1 MSALAV
7 TGDTSGHLREDAQ
20 QVVSGKLS
28 STGVSGTEHWQID
41 RSVGL
46 YGHLQINEDGHWRY
60 TLDNT
65 SSKVQGLCAGEQ
77 VREHFVAA
85 VTDSA
90 GRTRF
95 IPLTIAIDGTADQAI
110 IRGSDAGQVTEDRN
124 LLVSGTLTVSDVDA
138 DQAHFHST
146 VLSGRLGILTLD
158 TAGHWFYQ
166 LDNGNVAVQALG
178 AGKTATDVLT
188 VSSMDGTTHQITI
201 TVHGSNDRALISG
214 THSATVTE
222 DNLLGAQGR
231 LSVSDV
237 DQGEAGFVPQTLT
250 GGYGQLQLDAQGHW
264 SYQLDNANPSVQALG
279 EGESATDTLTV
290 TSLDGTPQ
298 QITIVIRGGN
308 DVAQITGSLT
318 GSVAEDSALL
328 AKGTLVVTDADQ
340 HQAHFNPEVVSGQYG
355 NFSLDANGHW
365 LYVLDNTSLAVQ
377 GLKSGEQVTDVITV
391 TSVDGTACQLHISV
405 AGTNDIPVLSAQAQA
420 VTEDGVLLTG
430 QLQAHDVDHQDM
442 LAFSA
447 STTPAGFILNV
458 DGSYSFDPSHVAY
471 QHLAAGQV
479 QTLTI
484 PITVT
489 DSVGA
494 SSTQNL
500 MISLTGTNDG
510 STISGVD
517 TGSTAEGNTQLVTG
531 QLTIADV
538 DDGQAHFMA
547 QVGVA
552 GTYGTFTLNEQG
564 QWTYQLDN
572 SKPALQALKTGD
584 SVTDRFTVSGAD
596 GTMHQV
602 SMTVTGK
609 DDGALIAG
617 TDSATVTEDQSV
629 HSGQLQASGQL
640 SITDPD
646 AGEAHFTA
654 QTSVAGT
661 YGSFSIDTTGYWTYS
676 ADNSQTAIQQLKA
689 GDSLTDTVTVT
700 SADGTSHTVTVT
712 LQGTNDTPVL
722 QAQTQ
727 AVTEDGTQLQ
737 GRMVATDVDAHDTQ
751 AFSMANAV
759 DGFTLNADGSYS
771 FAPSHA
777 SYQHLSAGQ
786 TQDVVI
792 PVTVT
797 DSAGTI
803 STKNLTITVTGINDG
818 ASIAGVS
825 SGNTAEDNPQAVTGK
840 LSIADADDGQAHF
853 LAQSGTAGHYGS
865 FTLAEDGHWSYQLD
879 NSKAA
884 VQALKTGDS
893 VTDSFTVTSAD
904 GTPHQVTVTVNGK
917 DDGAVIGGSDSGNVT
932 EDSNATA
939 GQIATAGQL
948 TVTDPDAG
956 QDHFNAQV
964 TKGLYGTFTID
975 AAGHWGYSADNSQA
989 AIQGLKAGATL
1000 TDSMTVSSA
1009 DGTSHTL
1016 SVTIQGSND
1025 APTLSAQAQS
1035 VTEDGARLTGQMVAS
1050 DLDTGDTQAFST
1062 QNPPAG
1068 FTLNA
1073 DGSYSFDPADAAYQ
1087 HLAAGQTQTL
1097 TIPITVTD
1105 SAGATSTQNLSITI
1119 IGSNDS
1125 AIIGGRVAN
1134 NITEDSVVSAGGML
1148 RAGGQLTVVDPDAG
1162 EAVFVVQTGV
1172 SGAGHYGSFSIDA
1185 SGHYSYTADNT
1196 QATIQQLK
1204 AGETLTDRFTVATA
1218 DGTQQVVTITIN
1230 GAEDKPVLQA
1240 QTHAITEDGAR
1251 LTGKMLATDVDA
1263 GDTQRF
1269 SVAHPV
1275 AGFALNPDGSFSFN
1289 PATAS
1294 YQHLASGQTQDVVIP
1309 ITVIDSAGGTS
1320 TQNLTITVTGVNDR
1334 ATISGVNTGSTAE
1347 DNTQA
1352 VTGQLTVADVDDG
1365 QAHFVA
1371 QSGSAGTYGT
1381 FSLNEQGQWSYSL
1394 DNSKASVQALKT
1406 GDSVTDSFT
1415 VTSADGTTHQV
1426 SVTVTGKDDGAV
1438 IGGADSGTVTEDQS
1452 ITAGKIATTGQL
1464 FVTDPDAGEDHFTA
1478 QANAAGSNGYGSFS
1492 IDTAGHWIY
1501 TADNTQTAIQQLKAG
1516 ETLTDSVTVTS
1527 VDGTQHTISVTIAGA
1542 NDGAIIAGTDRGSV
1556 TEDTAVASGTITTSG
1571 ILTITDADAGEA
1583 HFVAQSA
1590 IAGTYGSLAIDE
1602 QGHWTYNADNS
1613 QKAIQDLNTGDHLT
1627 DTLTVRAAD
1636 GTTQTITITLEG
1648 KNDKV
1653 LAGSLSGS
1661 AVEDTTPIITGD
1673 LHNIQSGTAL
1683 HLGDQVLHGQFGTL
1697 DLRDGGH
1704 WIYTLDNANPLVQGL
1719 KAGDT
1724 RTETIT
1730 VHPPQGEPQDITITI
1745 TGTHDQPV
1753 ISVPTA
1759 AAHGIDAVSVIN
1771 DINGATDFGSIAETA
1786 TGVNTGLKVVAMYLP
1801 GSTVNQLA
1809 GIPADQLATTQ
1820 TAYALNG
1827 GLGFQYLSSSGW
1839 LATHMPTLAATFNT
1853 HGARNNW
1860 DGGIVVFQDGSVGRM
1875 INVHGGNPGENDYIY
1890 FKLIPGVNANHGL
1903 TTLHGSGTAGATLEV
1918 FDGQTS
1924 LGHVTVAADGHWTL
1938 TATQAL
1944 ADGDH
1949 QLHTLTNGVASDPQT
1964 VHVSGGAV
1972 TIADQAASL
1981 GAVTEDSASHSD
1993 VSGQLTVSDV
2003 DANDHPAFTAQHDS
2017 QGTYG
2022 KFSIDA
2028 QGQWHYV
2035 LDNSL
2040 AATQALAA
2048 GQVTT
2053 ESFHVTVTTDSGET
2067 VTRDVTFR
2075 VTGSNDAPVVT
2086 AATSVS
2092 AATLDPVTE
2101 DTAKSYTEA
2110 DLLKLVGAS
2119 DIEGDH
2125 LSITGIT
2132 VDAQYGSFTKLQSGD
2147 WQFTPAPNAHHDDIP
2162 VSITVSDGHQ
2172 TTTAHAQLDI
2182 TPVTDAP
2189 TPGLAVVA
2197 EQHVIEFGQAG
2208 TGAILNSGT
2217 LQTHG
2222 AMSAMAIEFSVIG
2235 GQQVAVAGHNGPTLV
2250 SYATPSNS
2258 DEFYIWNPANLT
2270 VKVNGQEYA
2279 TGVNMGSDTASHRFT
2294 FLWDGAAGT
2303 LDVLRDGQVVKHLDG
2318 VGQGYQI
2325 PGDGKLAFGND
2336 QDSFGGGF
2344 SPSDAWH
2351 GQMFSAALATGHV
2364 TPAQVAQAPL
2374 RDVLHGSP
2382 SLVIDIQASGSG
2394 LVDTT
2399 GHHTVTSV
2407 GVITTPSTMVDT
2419 QIASPNPGAL
2429 LHLTPSFGTPADA
2442 DDHLTQALIKGFAA
2456 GTVLD
2461 DGHGHAHTVTGPDDK
2476 VDIHD
2481 WNTASLTA
2489 QLPAGSHD
2497 NLRLEMQVTTTG
2509 PDGATAVACTDIPIV
2524 IDHAQAVPSVTIFD
2538 PGVVAPGV
2546 IDVQILLNGNASAQF
2561 SGDVTGA
2568 VTENTVVSTHGQL
2581 TVTDSD
2587 AGQSFFKTQTHDGSY
2602 GSLSINPKGQWTYT
2616 LDNSKVEHLAAGQT
2630 LLETVR
2636 VTSADGTPQ
2645 DITITIHGSNDAPVV
2660 NAQTQSVTEDG
2671 ALLRGLLV
2679 ATDIDTGD
2687 TQSYSTTQAVDGFT
2701 LNTDGSYQFDPS
2713 HASYQHLAAGQTQD
2727 VLIPITVTDSAGATS
2742 TQNLTITVTGSSDTA
2757 VIGGRITNFVTED
2770 SVVSTA
2776 AMLRAG
2782 GQVTVVDP
2790 DAGEA
2795 VFVAQTSVTGAG
2807 HYGSFSIDAS
2817 GHYSYTADN
2826 TQRAIQ
2832 QLKAGETLTDRFTVA
2847 TADGTQQVVTI
2858 TINGAEDKPV
2868 LQAQTH
2874 AVTEDGARLT
2884 GKMLATDVDAGDTQR
2899 FSVAH
2904 PVAGFALNPDGS
2916 FSFNPATASY
2926 QHLASGQTQDVVIP
2940 ITVIDS
2946 TGGTSTQNL
2955 TITVTGVNDRA
2966 VISGVSNGRITED
2979 QGFSATHTLS
2989 CGGKLDVTDVDTG
3002 EAAFA
3007 VQHGAGANGYG
3018 NFVLDPSG
3026 NWTYSADNTQSAIQ
3040 QLKAG
3045 ETLTDTFTAS
3055 STDGTTHTVTVTI
3068 QGTNDAPVLAA
3079 QTQAFTEDG
3088 TLLQGRMVATDVDA
3102 HDTQTFSIAQPV
3114 DGFTLN
3120 TDGSYSFDPRHA
3132 SYQHLAA
3139 GQTQDVVIPV
3149 TVTDSAGATATQNLT
3164 IRLIGT
3170 NDAPH
3175 ISGADV
3181 GRVVEDQTLSVN
3193 GQLQI
3198 SDADDGQ
3205 AHFVAQTATAG
3216 SYGSLTLSEDGHW
3229 QYQLDNSK
3237 PEVQALKSTE
3247 TATDTFTVHS
3257 ADGSSHSITI
3267 TIQGQRDNVV
3277 IGGVDVGVVKED
3289 VSAVTGGHLVA
3300 TGESAEFVPLQQR
3313 TTLGDF
3319 SMDADGAWTYTL
3331 DNSRIGTQALK
3342 AGETATETVTI
3353 THTDGSTHSITLSV
3367 MGTNDAPV
3375 LSAQTQA
3382 VTEDGTQLTGH
3393 LVATDA
3399 DHGDTQTFSHAN
3411 TVDGFTLNA
3420 DGSYSFDPSHAS
3432 YQHLAAGQ
3440 TQDLVI
3446 PITVTDSTGLSSTQ
3460 NLTITLTGSNDGATI
3475 AGTDSGAVT
3484 EDSHI
3489 TSGKISTSGTL
3500 TVIDP
3505 DAGQDHFNALISNGH
3520 YGVFTLDAAG
3530 QWTYSADNSKPEIQH
3545 LKAGDTL
3552 TDSFTVTSADGT
3564 AHTVTVIV
3572 AGTND
3577 APVLAAQTQA
3587 VTEDGAQL
3595 QGHMV
3600 ATDVDASDTQV
3611 FSTAQVIDGFTLN
3624 ADGSYSF
3631 DPANAAYQHLATG
3644 QTQNLVIP
3652 ITVTDS
3658 AGATSTQNLTITITG
3673 ANDGAVISGVATGTV
3688 TEDLTLS
3695 VSGQLAITDA
3705 DDGQAHFVAQTATA
3719 GSYGSL
3725 TLSEDGH
3732 WQYQLDNSKPEVQA
3746 LKSTETATDTFTV
3759 HSADG
3764 SSHSITVTIQ
3774 GQRDSVVIGGVDVG
3788 VVKEDVSAVTGG
3800 HLVATG
3806 ESAEFVP
3813 VSSLRTTLGEFSMD
3827 ADGAWSYTLD
3837 NSATTAQ
3844 ALKDGETTTD
3854 NVSIT
3859 HTDGTTHTITIT
3871 VMGTNDAPVLAA
3883 QTQAVTEDGSLLSG
3897 HMVATD
3903 VDAGDTQS
3911 FSIASAVDGFTL
3923 NADGSYQFDPTHASY
3938 QHLAAG
3944 QTQDVVIPVTVTDS
3958 AGATST
3964 QNLTI
3969 TVTGTNDT
3977 AVIGG
3982 RIANFVTEDG
3992 VVSTA
3997 GMLRAGG
4004 QLTVVD
4010 PDAGEAVFVAQT
4022 GVSGAG
4028 HYGSF
4033 SIDASGRYSYTA
4045 DNTQNA
4051 IQQLKAGETL
4061 TDRFTVATAD
4071 GTQQVVTITIKGAE
4085 DKPVLQAQSQSVTED
4100 GSLLRGQMVAT
4111 DVDAGDT
4118 QHFSVAHP
4126 VAGFVLN
4133 PDGSYTFNPAH
4144 AAYQHLAAG
4153 QTQDVVIPITVID
4166 SGGGTSTEN
4175 LTITVAGTNDA
4186 PDIRST
4192 RASAR
4197 MVYVDAPS
4205 ISITGQLH
4213 VRDTDDGDTQTW
4225 SVSGGGQGH
4234 FGHLDFDAQTGR
4246 WTYQLDKSD
4255 ADTQALKAGEQA
4267 QEAFQI
4273 TVTDGSGASSSTIVR
4288 VMVVGTNDAPI
4299 LTAQSQTVTEDG
4311 AQLNGHMVATDVDA
4325 GDTQSFSIANA
4336 VDGFTL
4342 NADGSYSFDPSNA
4355 AYQHLI
4361 AGQTQDLVIPVTVT
4375 DSAGAS
4381 HTQNLTFTITGA
4393 NDGAVIGGAF
4403 TGAVTEDQS
4412 VQSGQLQAT
4421 GQLSITDADSGEG
4434 RFIPQTDV
4442 LGSYGLGRFSLD
4454 AQGHWSYSADNSQ
4467 KAIQQLAVGATLND
4481 SFTVQAADGAQHTVT
4496 VTLTGT
4502 NDAPQFH
4509 LQVAPD
4515 YHPEVES
4522 GDVLPLVIN
4531 NIGSSRIAQYL
4542 DIQQILQG
4550 QAPIGAYANT
4560 CVTVSL
4566 GGLALVGPDGQAAQV
4581 FAPGQEFKLQT
4592 LVDWQQQ
4599 GPGHEFRVFGP
4610 KGTVGLDISFHDAGD
4625 PNHITGPQGQASL
4638 YVNQVSI
4645 WPPFHAWQASASTGT
4660 ASDSGLLTATE
4671 GGPALS
4677 GQFHASDI
4685 DVGDTLAFSLG
4696 HPVDGFTLN
4705 ADGSYSFDPSNAAY
4719 QHLAAGQSETL
4730 SIPITV
4736 TDSAGA
4742 STTQTLTILLRGAN
4756 DAATFGGV
4764 ETGATQ
4770 EDRPDALSG
4779 QLTVA
4784 DADDGEAHFIAQS
4797 GTAGSYGQF
4806 SLDENGQWHYQI
4818 DNSKPEVQALRD
4830 GQNVTDSFTVRSA
4843 DGTAHTVNIS
4853 IAGKNDAAVITGE
4866 DHQTLT
4872 EDQNVSG
4879 GQLIAHGQLHA
4890 STPDAGGDQFTP
4902 LQDLAGKFGHLS
4914 LGADGSWVYKAD
4926 NNSPAVQA
4934 LHGGQ
4939 SATES
4944 FTVHSVDGTA
4954 HTLSLSIQGADE
4966 PRHDIWSSIVSTIKS
4981 NWAPYNLIGHAID
4994 ARDVGALGSMR
5005 LAFTSGNPSVVD
5017 ANGHVLASGSSLGA
5031 FGHDISIGQVLDLLK
5046 SHPGAQLVLDGNVGG
5061 SSGFYLHDSG
5071 NVMELHFRG
5080 LSHYN
5085 TANNPMGQVPIDG
5098 LPTPLSAAATVPD
5111 VSDSLTISVTDIS
5124 VDHAGQLQTSGQ
5136 LSISDADTGENHF
5149 NAQRDVA
5156 GTYGSFSIDASG
5168 HWVYSVDNGQAAVQN
5183 LQAGAQLTDS
5193 FMVMSAD
5200 GTSHV
5205 VSVAVY
5211 GKNDAP
5217 VLFAQAQAVSED
5229 GALLNGQM
5237 HASDADTGDTQTF
5250 SIDQPVAGFALKA
5263 DGSYSFDP
5271 SNAAYQHLAEGQI
5284 ETLTIP
5290 ITVTDHM
5297 GASSVRDLTITL
5309 TGKNDAAVIT
5319 GVDQRT
5325 VTEDQ
5330 DVDGFGNLH
5339 VTGQLQVDDPDGN
5352 AGPLQFQQQNTVQ
5365 ASYGHFTLN
5374 ADGYWLYEADNK
5386 NPAIQQLKTGESL
5399 TDTLTA
5405 HSADGTAH
5413 TITVTIQGQ
5422 DDAAAFVPQA
5432 QAAQVSSSDVYT
5444 IIGVQ
5449 LMSSEHREF
5458 QFMAEVLLGN
5468 TDPRSYVSAEM
5479 SFTNTSVA
5487 LRAPDGS
5494 LASVY
5499 HAAGGMTTVPLM
5511 DLRNWHNKGQG
5522 YDVVLVDATGMP
5534 VNVFPHDPGDPDKM
5548 SGFNQYVT
5556 GFSGPFNAAVVLYP
5570 DMQAAS
5576 SGGAVQG
5583 SAVVPAMA
5591 PVLYDAAHVLEDNG
5605 QQISGFIEVQDADQG
5620 QSSMQP
5626 MTVHH
5631 AAHGTFSI
5639 DVNGDWVYQL
5649 DSSRPDVQA
5658 LKDGETLLETITV
5671 HSADGTPHTV
5681 NITIHGQSDG
5691 AVISGADTG
5700 RVIEDQQVTA
5710 AGRIETHGQLTVS
5723 DVDAGEAVFVA
5734 QNAVATK
5741 FGHFSIDA
5749 SGAWRYE
5756 VDNNKAEVQALKPGG
5771 TPGETGHVF
5780 HALAEALSQSTQP
5793 GFHAV
5798 GEALSRGTTDGVEGA
5813 LDLSIQGAAIVLSG
5827 PAGTTPVVYAMDAQ
5841 GRSTIGVDELLSWMH
5856 QGMGY
5861 EVHLQGAQ
5869 TDVQAFVHDRGDA
5882 ARLHGLPLSGVA
5894 ELNDPASAA
5903 QHLALQWHT
5912 APVPGELSE
5921 VVSVA
5926 SADGTTHQITL
5937 NIQGTAEDAVIT
5949 GVDTGSVT
5957 EDAHV
5962 TGAGLIE
5969 AHGQLAIQDP
5979 DKGQAAFAPLHELAG
5994 QYGHLSLEASG
6005 LWTYTAD
6012 NNSAA
6017 LNGLSKNQS
6026 AVETFVVKSVDG
6038 TAHTINVTVNG
6049 ADEKPDL
6056 WPEISRTLMA
6066 QGGWDTR
6073 GYQVIAQRMAAG
6085 DSAGLRDV
6093 VMNVFD
6099 GKPTVVDAAGH
6110 VLHTF
6115 DQGTKFFGYRVPMDE
6130 LCQQLKAHPGA
6141 MLVMQGSVGGSA
6153 GYFFHNAG
6161 DEGMLRFEGAYMN
6174 QPANHLLGSVPING
6188 LPQANAGGAAHGNA
6202 AAQLGGADSGSVL
6215 ADGDAQ
6221 LQTQGHMTV
6230 LDADG
6235 GQAHFTVQHGVHGH
6249 YGQFSIDAQGSWHY
6263 QADGHQGVLQ
6273 QLAAGQ
6279 ALSDSF
6285 SVTSADGSSHTVTV
6299 QLFGSRVATAAVISG
6314 VDSGSVVEDA
6324 AQAVVGGQLSIVD
6337 PDPGEAHFIAQAD
6350 VPAQHGHFSLQ
6361 DNGAWTYTLD
6371 NKSATVQALK
6381 AGESFTEHL
6390 TVSSVDGSTHV
6401 LTVTVQGSND
6411 TPMLQAQSQ
6420 SVTEDGSLLRGQM
6433 AAQDVDHGDALHFST
6448 PNAVGGFTLNADGS
6462 YSFDPSHH
6470 DYQSL
6475 TAGQVRDIDIPITVT
6490 DSAGATATQLLS
6502 IHITGRNDST
6512 FIYGVD
6518 SGQVQAGVHPQ
6529 TSGDLH
6535 ASDDDAGQGG
6545 FQAGTVKGS
6554 FGSLS
6559 IDAQGHWTYQ
6569 VDGHDSFVQHLL
6581 PNSHITEQL
6590 TVHSVDGTA
6599 HDIDVE
6605 VGGAPAGMQLPP
6617 VIQLP
6622 ASAGGHDVFAGIL
6635 AAVHAAG
6642 YQYQGLADEL
6652 DKGSLA
6658 SVGNLDL
6665 SITGVHVQ
6673 VVDKFGQVVQSIS
6686 PTAENAA
6693 TLHVSELLLWH
6704 AQGHSIVATSDSGLD
6719 STHMW
6724 LHNSGDLH
6732 NIQVSLPDGTGF
6744 NGWVEEYTFG
6754 ELSLTA
6760 QPPAP
6765 SPAPPAADDFGP
6777 QYDDPT
6783 PSVDNLQGGT
6793 HAAVVVDL
6801 NHPVSSAD
6809 NTHHE
6814 AAAPAQSD
6822 ALHDPGLDVHSAGT
6836 TGGAADSYSPV
6847 ADYLQFA
6854 GSAMPSAAMG
6864 EHSGMSNPAVHEY
6877 LAAAGIDSL
6886 TPTADDMHMPPT
6898 AVLMDLQHAGVSGE
6912 HTAANE
6918 QSVDPVVDDLAAI
6931 ENPLADD
6938 PNQHHGG
6945 I

>member
-1 MSALAV
+1 MDKKQTPANSA
-7 TGDTSGHLREDAQ
+7 TGRDLPSEQAARLKARDTSLGQMQDALPVSEIGWSTSESTLDLSSESETAPEAPMSSPEPSASPEPDTESGAVALPQAENVTPDLPPLAGSVSAPQQEITASAAAWMGYTGEIPPNQPPSELANKLVEGHFVITDLPSAAGLKALSPGDLAPQSHGQPQPHAQLDVHLQAQVPLQSVLSSTPLGVSGDFLGQVDEDGRQLA
-20 QVVSGKLS
+20 SGKLKA
-28 STGVSGTEHWQID
+28 SGAQGAVQWQVD
-41 RSVGL
+41 HTAGL
-46 YGHLQINEDGHWRY
+46 YGHIQLASDGHWTY
-60 TLDNT
+60 VLNNG
-65 SSKVQGLCAGEQ
+65 SAAVQALIDGQQ
-77 VREHFVAA
+77 VNDQFIAS

-90 GRTRF
+90 GRVQQLP
-95 IPLTIAIDGTADQAI
+95 ISIVIQG
-110 IRGSDAGQVTEDRN
+110 GSDNA
-124 LLVSGTLTVSDVDA
+124 
-138 DQAHFHST
+138 F
-146 VLSGRLGILTLD
+146 
-158 TAGHWFYQ
+158 
-166 LDNGNVAVQALG
+166 
-178 AGKTATDVLT
+178 
-188 VSSMDGTTHQITI
+188 
-201 TVHGSNDRALISG
+201 ISG
-214 THSATVTE
+214 
-222 DNLLGAQGR
+222 
-231 LSVSDV
+231 
-237 DQGEAGFVPQTLT
+237 
-250 GGYGQLQLDAQGHW
+250 
-264 SYQLDNANPSVQALG
+264 
-279 EGESATDTLTV
+279 
-290 TSLDGTPQ
+290 
-298 QITIVIRGGN
+298 
-308 DVAQITGSLT
+308 
-318 GSVAEDSALL
+318 
-328 AKGTLVVTDADQ
+328 
-340 HQAHFNPEVVSGQYG
+340 
-355 NFSLDANGHW
+355 
-365 LYVLDNTSLAVQ
+365 
-377 GLKSGEQVTDVITV
+377 
-391 TSVDGTACQLHISV
+391 
-405 AGTNDIPVLSAQAQA
+405 
-420 VTEDGVLLTG
+420 
-430 QLQAHDVDHQDM
+430 
-442 LAFSA
+442 
-447 STTPAGFILNV
+447 
-458 DGSYSFDPSHVAY
+458 
-471 QHLAAGQV
+471 
-479 QTLTI
+479 
-484 PITVT
+484 
-489 DSVGA
+489 
-494 SSTQNL
+494 QNL
-500 MISLTGTNDG
+500 GQIQEDHSVLGG
-510 STISGVD
+510 LLRAG
-517 TGSTAEGNTQLVTG
+517 G
-531 QLTIADV
+531 QLTI
-538 DDGQAHFMA
+538 
-547 QVGVA
+547 
-552 GTYGTFTLNEQG
+552 
-564 QWTYQLDN
+564 
-572 SKPALQALKTGD
+572 S
-584 SVTDRFTVSGAD
+584 
-596 GTMHQV
+596 
-602 SMTVTGK
+602 
-609 DDGALIAG
+609 
-617 TDSATVTEDQSV
+617 
-629 HSGQLQASGQL
+629 
-640 SITDPD
+640 DPD
-646 AGEAHFTA
+646 AGQDHFTL
-654 QTSVAGT
+654 QNNVVGVYGT
-661 YGSFSIDTTGYWTYS
+661 FSIDAAGHWTYA

-689 GDSLTDTVTVT
+689 GGTLTENFIIS
-700 SADGTSHTVTVT
+700 SADGTRHSVRVT
-712 LQGTNDTPVL
+712 LTGTNDTP
-722 QAQTQ
+722 
-727 AVTEDGTQLQ
+727 
-737 GRMVATDVDAHDTQ
+737 
-751 AFSMANAV
+751 
-759 DGFTLNADGSYS
+759 TL
-771 FAPSHA
+771 
-777 SYQHLSAGQ
+777 
-786 TQDVVI
+786 T
-792 PVTVT
+792 
-797 DSAGTI
+797 
-803 STKNLTITVTGINDG
+803 
-818 ASIAGVS
+818 
-825 SGNTAEDNPQAVTGK
+825 
-840 LSIADADDGQAHF
+840 
-853 LAQSGTAGHYGS
+853 AQS
-865 FTLAEDGHWSYQLD
+865 
-879 NSKAA
+879 
-884 VQALKTGDS
+884 
-893 VTDSFTVTSAD
+893 
-904 GTPHQVTVTVNGK
+904 
-917 DDGAVIGGSDSGNVT
+917 
-932 EDSNATA
+932 
-939 GQIATAGQL
+939 
-948 TVTDPDAG
+948 
-956 QDHFNAQV
+956 
-964 TKGLYGTFTID
+964 
-975 AAGHWGYSADNSQA
+975 
-989 AIQGLKAGATL
+989 
-1000 TDSMTVSSA
+1000 
-1009 DGTSHTL
+1009 
-1016 SVTIQGSND
+1016 
-1025 APTLSAQAQS
+1025 QS
-1035 VTEDGARLTGQMVAS
+1035 VTEDGAQLTGRMVAS
-1050 DLDTGDTQAFST
+1050 DVDTGDTQAFST

-1105 SAGATSTQNLSITI
+1105 SSGTTSTQNLSITI
-1119 IGSNDS
+1119 TGSNDG

-1134 NITEDSVVSAGGML
+1134 NVTEDSVVSTGGML

-1162 EAVFVVQTGV
+1162 EAIFVAQTGV
-1172 SGAGHYGSFSIDA
+1172 TGSGHYGSFSIDA

-1196 QATIQQLK
+1196 QNAIQRLK
-1204 AGETLTDRFTVATA
+1204 AGDTLTDRFTVATA

-1230 GAEDKPVLQA
+1230 GAEDRPVLHA
-1240 QTHAITEDGAR
+1240 QTHAVTEDGAR
-1251 LTGKMLATDVDA
+1251 LTGQMLATDVDA

-1275 AGFALNPDGSFSFN
+1275 AGFVLNPDGSFSFN

-1294 YQHLASGQTQDVVIP
+1294 YQHLAAGQTQDVVIP
-1309 ITVIDSAGGTS
+1309 VTVIDSAGGTS
-1320 TQNLTITVTGVNDR
+1320 TQNLTITVTGKNDG

-1347 DNTQA
+1347 DNGQA

-1381 FSLNEQGQWSYSL
+1381 FSLNEQGQWSYAL

-1426 SVTVTGKDDGAV
+1426 TVTVTGKDDGAL
-1438 IGGADSGTVTEDQS
+1438 IGGADTASVTEDVS
-1452 ITAGKIATTGQL
+1452 VTAGKLEAQGQL
-1464 FVTDPDAGEDHFTA
+1464 TITDPDAGQNHFTA
-1478 QANAAGSNGYGSFS
+1478 QSN
-1492 IDTAGHWIY
+1492 
-1501 TADNTQTAIQQLKAG
+1501 
-1516 ETLTDSVTVTS
+1516 V
-1527 VDGTQHTISVTIAGA
+1527 
-1542 NDGAIIAGTDRGSV
+1542 
-1556 TEDTAVASGTITTSG
+1556 
-1571 ILTITDADAGEA
+1571 
-1583 HFVAQSA
+1583 
-1590 IAGTYGSLAIDE
+1590 AGTYGTFSID
-1602 QGHWTYNADNS
+1602 QAGHWTYTVNNS
-1613 QKAIQDLNTGDHLT
+1613 QGVVQQLKTGDSLIDSMT
-1627 DTLTVRAAD
+1627 IASAD
-1636 GTTQTITITLEG
+1636 GTT
-1648 KNDKV
+1648 
-1653 LAGSLSGS
+1653 
-1661 AVEDTTPIITGD
+1661 
-1673 LHNIQSGTAL
+1673 
-1683 HLGDQVLHGQFGTL
+1683 
-1697 DLRDGGH
+1697 
-1704 WIYTLDNANPLVQGL
+1704 
-1719 KAGDT
+1719 
-1724 RTETIT
+1724 
-1730 VHPPQGEPQDITITI
+1730 
-1745 TGTHDQPV
+1745 
-1753 ISVPTA
+1753 
-1759 AAHGIDAVSVIN
+1759 
-1771 DINGATDFGSIAETA
+1771 
-1786 TGVNTGLKVVAMYLP
+1786 
-1801 GSTVNQLA
+1801 
-1809 GIPADQLATTQ
+1809 
-1820 TAYALNG
+1820 
-1827 GLGFQYLSSSGW
+1827 
-1839 LATHMPTLAATFNT
+1839 
-1853 HGARNNW
+1853 
-1860 DGGIVVFQDGSVGRM
+1860 
-1875 INVHGGNPGENDYIY
+1875 
-1890 FKLIPGVNANHGL
+1890 
-1903 TTLHGSGTAGATLEV
+1903 
-1918 FDGQTS
+1918 
-1924 LGHVTVAADGHWTL
+1924 
-1938 TATQAL
+1938 
-1944 ADGDH
+1944 
-1949 QLHTLTNGVASDPQT
+1949 HTLLVAIQ
-1964 VHVSGGAV
+1964 
-1972 TIADQAASL
+1972 
-1981 GAVTEDSASHSD
+1981 
-1993 VSGQLTVSDV
+1993 
-2003 DANDHPAFTAQHDS
+2003 
-2017 QGTYG
+2017 
-2022 KFSIDA
+2022 
-2028 QGQWHYV
+2028 
-2035 LDNSL
+2035 
-2040 AATQALAA
+2040 
-2048 GQVTT
+2048 
-2053 ESFHVTVTTDSGET
+2053 
-2067 VTRDVTFR
+2067 
-2075 VTGSNDAPVVT
+2075 GSNDAP
-2086 AATSVS
+2086 
-2092 AATLDPVTE
+2092 
-2101 DTAKSYTEA
+2101 
-2110 DLLKLVGAS
+2110 
-2119 DIEGDH
+2119 I
-2125 LSITGIT
+2125 
-2132 VDAQYGSFTKLQSGD
+2132 
-2147 WQFTPAPNAHHDDIP
+2147 
-2162 VSITVSDGHQ
+2162 
-2172 TTTAHAQLDI
+2172 
-2182 TPVTDAP
+2182 
-2189 TPGLAVVA
+2189 
-2197 EQHVIEFGQAG
+2197 
-2208 TGAILNSGT
+2208 
-2217 LQTHG
+2217 
-2222 AMSAMAIEFSVIG
+2222 
-2235 GQQVAVAGHNGPTLV
+2235 
-2250 SYATPSNS
+2250 
-2258 DEFYIWNPANLT
+2258 
-2270 VKVNGQEYA
+2270 
-2279 TGVNMGSDTASHRFT
+2279 
-2294 FLWDGAAGT
+2294 
-2303 LDVLRDGQVVKHLDG
+2303 
-2318 VGQGYQI
+2318 
-2325 PGDGKLAFGND
+2325 
-2336 QDSFGGGF
+2336 
-2344 SPSDAWH
+2344 
-2351 GQMFSAALATGHV
+2351 
-2364 TPAQVAQAPL
+2364 
-2374 RDVLHGSP
+2374 
-2382 SLVIDIQASGSG
+2382 
-2394 LVDTT
+2394 
-2399 GHHTVTSV
+2399 
-2407 GVITTPSTMVDT
+2407 
-2419 QIASPNPGAL
+2419 
-2429 LHLTPSFGTPADA
+2429 
-2442 DDHLTQALIKGFAA
+2442 
-2456 GTVLD
+2456 
-2461 DGHGHAHTVTGPDDK
+2461 
-2476 VDIHD
+2476 
-2481 WNTASLTA
+2481 LTA
-2489 QLPAGSHD
+2489 QA
-2497 NLRLEMQVTTTG
+2497 
-2509 PDGATAVACTDIPIV
+2509 
-2524 IDHAQAVPSVTIFD
+2524 
-2538 PGVVAPGV
+2538 
-2546 IDVQILLNGNASAQF
+2546 
-2561 SGDVTGA
+2561 
-2568 VTENTVVSTHGQL
+2568 
-2581 TVTDSD
+2581 
-2587 AGQSFFKTQTHDGSY
+2587 
-2602 GSLSINPKGQWTYT
+2602 
-2616 LDNSKVEHLAAGQT
+2616 
-2630 LLETVR
+2630 
-2636 VTSADGTPQ
+2636 
-2645 DITITIHGSNDAPVV
+2645 
-2660 NAQTQSVTEDG
+2660 QSVTEDG
-2671 ALLRGLLV
+2671 ARLTGNMV
-2679 ATDIDTGD
+2679 ATDVDQGDTQFFSTQNPPAGFTLNPDGSYSFDPADSAYQHLGLGQPLVISIPITVTDSAGLTSSKNLVITITGSNDAPQLATTPVKILEGAAPIQGQLTATDPDTGD
-2687 TQSYSTTQAVDGFT
+2687 TLTYRANGPVAGFTLNPDGSFSFDPAHAAYNTLGAGQERVVSIPVTVVDGHGGSTTQNLDITVTGTNDGPAITAIPQTVKEGDALLKGQLIGTDADSGDTLTYSTTAKPDGFT
-2701 LNTDGSYQFDPS
+2701 LNADGCYTFDPAHAAYDDIGLGQTRVLTIPMTVSDGHGGTATQSLQITVIGTNDAPVMVAEPARTTTEDSAILHGQLAATDPDHADTLTYRATATVPGFLINPDGSYTFNPGQG
-2713 HASYQHLAAGQTQD
+2713 AYNHLAAGQTQVLSIPVEVTDGHGGTGTQTLQISITGADDGPSFVIAGTRSATEGGPVLTGQLTATDPDSGDTLTYASGAQVAGFALNADGSYSFDPSHADYDSLGVGHSKTVSVLITVTDSQGQSVTQTLRITIAGSNDNPTVSAVAPSTVAEDSAVLQGRLTIAD
-2727 VLIPITVTDSAGATS
+2727 VDAGDTLTCRTSATVAGFNLNPNGSYTFDPGNHTYDHLAPGDSEVLSIPVTVSDGHGGSATQTLQITITGSNDGPALTVVDQTVREGAAVLRGQFAGTDPDRGDTLTYSTSATVAGFTLNADGSYSFDAAHAAYNSLGVGHSQVVSIPVTVTDSQGATATRSLQITVEGTDDAPVLTATPRSVNEGDASIQGRLTATDPDVGDSLTYSTTATIAGFRLTPDGSYTFDPSNAAYNSLAAGTSQDVTIPVTVSDGHGGTTTQNLVITVAGVNDAAHISGARTGTVTEDIGAPAGKITTTGTLTVTDPDVGQDHFVAQTAITGTYGSFSIDAQGHWTYTADNTQAAIQALKQGVTLTDALTVHSADGTSQTITVNILGTNDAPTLTAQSQSVTEDGARLTGKMVATDVDQSDTQAFSTQNPPAGFTLNADGSYSFDPADAAYQYLAAGQTQILNIPITVTDSAGATS
-2742 TQNLTITVTGSSDTA
+2742 TQNLSITITGSNDTA
-2757 VIGGRITNFVTED
+2757 VVSGRVANSVTED
-2770 SVVSTA
+2770 GVVSTA
-2776 AMLRAG
+2776 GMLRAG
-2782 GQVTVVDP
+2782 GQLTVIDP

-2795 VFVAQTSVTGAG
+2795 VFVAQTGVSGAGPG

-2826 TQRAIQ
+2826 TQNAIQ

-2884 GKMLATDVDAGDTQR
+2884 GQMLATDVDAGDTQR

-2904 PVAGFALNPDGS
+2904 PVAGFVLNPDGS

-2926 QHLASGQTQDVVIP
+2926 QHLAAGQTQDVVIP

-2946 TGGTSTQNL
+2946 AGGTSTQNL
-2955 TITVTGVNDRA
+2955 TITVTGTNDGA
-2966 VISGVSNGRITED
+2966 VIAGTNTGTVTED
-2979 QGFSATHTLS
+2979 SAVQSDQLQASGQLTI
-2989 CGGKLDVTDVDTG
+2989 TDADTG
-3002 EAAFA
+3002 EAHFTAQTNAAGIYGSFSLDA
-3007 VQHGAGANGYG
+3007 TGA
-3018 NFVLDPSG
+3018 
-3026 NWTYSADNTQSAIQ
+3026 WTYTADNTQTAVQ
-3040 QLKAG
+3040 QLKVG
-3045 ETLTDTFTAS
+3045 DSLTDTLTVTSA
-3055 STDGTTHTVTVTI
+3055 DGTSHTVTVTL
-3068 QGTNDAPVLAA
+3068 QGTNDAPLLAA
-3079 QTQAFTEDG
+3079 QTQAVTEDG

-3120 TDGSYSFDPRHA
+3120 TDGSYSFDPSHA

-3164 IRLIGT
+3164 IRLTGT

-3216 SYGSLTLSEDGHW
+3216 SYGSLTLSEDGLW

-3353 THTDGSTHSITLSV
+3353 THTDGSTHSITISV

-3658 AGATSTQNLTITITG
+3658 VGATSTQNLTITITG

-3883 QTQAVTEDGSLLSG
+3883 QTQAVTEDGSQLSG
-3897 HMVATD
+3897 HMVAAD
-3903 VDAGDTQS
+3903 VDAGETQS

-3923 NADGSYQFDPTHASY
+3923 NADGSYQFDPTHTSY

-4033 SIDASGRYSYTA
+4033 SIDSSGHYSYIA

-4061 TDRFTVATAD
+4061 TDRFTVATAG

-4085 DKPVLQAQSQSVTED
+4085 DKPVLQAQSQAVTED

-4118 QHFSVAHP
+4118 QRFSVAHP

-4273 TVTDGSGASSSTIVR
+4273 TVTDGSGASSSTVVR

-4355 AYQHLI
+4355 AYQHLA
-4361 AGQTQDLVIPVTVT
+4361 AGQTEDLVIPVTVT

-4381 HTQNLTFTITGA
+4381 HTQNLTITITGT
-4393 NDGAVIGGAF
+4393 NDGALIGGAF
-4403 TGAVTEDQS
+4403 TGAVTEDQY
-4412 VQSGQLQAT
+4412 VQSGQLQAS
-4421 GQLSITDADSGEG
+4421 GQLTITDADSGESH
-4434 RFIPQTDV
+4434 FIPQTDV
-4442 LGSYGLGRFSLD
+4442 LGSDGLGRFSLD

-4467 KAIQQLAVGATLND
+4467 KAIQQLGVGATLND
-4481 SFTVQAADGAQHTVT
+4481 SFTVQGADGALHTVT
-4496 VTLTGT
+4496 VTLTGS

-4515 YHPEVES
+4515 YNPEVES
-4522 GDVLPLVIN
+4522 SDVLPLVIN

-4566 GGLALVGPDGQAAQV
+4566 GGLALIGPDGQAAQV

-4705 ADGSYSFDPSNAAY
+4705 ADGSYSFDPAHPSY

-4742 STTQTLTILLRGAN
+4742 STTQTLSILLRGAN

-4853 IAGKNDAAVITGE
+4853 IAGKNDSAVITGE

-4902 LQDLAGKFGHLS
+4902 LSDLAGKFGHLS
-4914 LGADGSWVYKAD
+4914 LSADGSWVYKAD
-4926 NNSPAVQA
+4926 NSSPAVQA

-4966 PRHDIWSSIVSTIKS
+4966 VRHDIWSSIVSTIKS

-4994 ARDVGALGSMR
+4994 AGDVGALGSMR

-5031 FGHDISIGQVLDLLK
+5031 FGHDISMGQVLDLLK
-5046 SHPGAQLVLDGNVGG
+5046 NHPGAQLVLDGNVGG

-5085 TANNPMGQVPIDG
+5085 QANNPMGQVPIDG
-5098 LPTPLSAAATVPD
+5098 LPTPLSAAATLPD

-5136 LSISDADTGENHF
+5136 LSISDADAGENHF
-5149 NAQRDVA
+5149 NAQKDVA

-5193 FMVMSAD
+5193 FMVTSAD
-5200 GTSHV
+5200 GSSHV

-5217 VLFAQAQAVSED
+5217 VLFAQSQSVSED
-5229 GALLNGQM
+5229 GAQLSGQM
-5237 HASDADTGDTQTF
+5237 HASDVDAGDTLSF
-5250 SIDQPVAGFALKA
+5250 RIDQAVAGFSLNA

-5271 SNAAYQHLAEGQI
+5271 SNTAYQHLAAGQT
-5284 ETLTIP
+5284 ETLVIP
-5290 ITVTDHM
+5290 VFVTDHM
-5297 GASSVRDLTITL
+5297 GASSVQDLTITL
-5309 TGKNDAAVIT
+5309 TGANDGPKVLHATAATAGDLGAVNEDTPRVFTEAELLQAVGATDPDDGGSLHIVAGSLTSAHGSFTGDAAHGFTFTPAANFSGQDIDLQFNVTDGSATREAHAQLDITPVADAPLRVTAPTITTDFDSISLPGAGWTQTDPTPIGWHTDESAGLEFGQERLYGGSGNNQILSLTASWGSNIYRELPTQAGEAVHLGFDLSARPGFAVTPLEVLWEGKVIDTITPVAGSYSMQHHDYDLLATGSNSRLELRASGRDEARVLIDNLQIGPPEHVVLGDHDTLLKPYLGFHLADTDGSETLSYGVHGLPVGFTLTDGTHSAIVSSAGQVIETAGWNQDTLAVRAPQGFQGDVSIQVTAHAEEGSTHQTANAADLTLALRLVPVSHAAVISGENSIT
-5319 GVDQRT
+5319 L
-5325 VTEDQ
+5325 TEDEH
-5330 DVDGFGNLH
+5330 VNSSNNLEH
-5339 VTGQLQVDDPDGN
+5339 FGQLNVSDPDAGEAKFVAQN
-5352 AGPLQFQQQNTVQ
+5352 AVNTQ
-5365 ASYGHFTLN
+5365 YGRYTIGG
-5374 ADGYWLYEADNK
+5374 DGYWLYEADNK
-5386 NPAIQQLKTGESL
+5386 LPAIQQLKTGESL
-5399 TDTLTA
+5399 SDSFTV
-5405 HSADGTAH
+5405 HSIDGTPQ

-5422 DDAAAFVPQA
+5422 DDAPTFVPQT
-5432 QAAQVSSSDVYT
+5432 QAARVDSPDVYMQ
-5444 IIGVQ
+5444 IGVQ
-5449 LMSSEHREF
+5449 LLSSEHREF
-5458 QFMAEVLLGN
+5458 QFMGEVLLAN
-5468 TDPRSYVSAEM
+5468 TDPRNYIDAEM
-5479 SFTNTSVA
+5479 SFTNTGVA

-5494 LASVY
+5494 LSKVY
-5499 HAAGGMTTVPLM
+5499 HAEGGMTTVPMM
-5511 DLRNWHNKGQG
+5511 DLRGWHNQGQG

-5534 VNVFPHDPGDPDKM
+5534 INVFPHDAGDPDKM

-5570 DMQAAS
+5570 DIQAAS
-5576 SGGAVQG
+5576 

-5639 DVNGDWVYQL
+5639 DINGDWVYQL

-5700 RVIEDQQVTA
+5700 RVIEDQQVAA

-5861 EVHLQGAQ
+5861 EVHLQGTQ

-6235 GQAHFTVQHGVHGH
+6235 GQAHFTAQHGVHGH

-6535 ASDDDAGQGG
+6535 ASDDDVGQSG

-6599 HDIDVE
+6599 HDIEVE
-6605 VGGAPAGMQLPP
+6605 VSGPPGGSQLSDPADSVNVQHVALPQ
-6617 VIQLP
+6617 VWDAYQAQTG
-6622 ASAGGHDVFAGIL
+6622 ASQGGHDVFAGIQD
-6635 AAVHAAG
+6635 AVRTAG

-6658 SVGNLDL
+6658 TFANLDI
-6665 SITGVHVQ
+6665 SITGVRVQ
-6673 VVDKFGQVVQSIS
+6673 VIDAAGHLVQNLS

-6693 TLHVSELLLWH
+6693 TLHMSDVLDWH
-6704 AQGHSIVATSDSGLD
+6704 AQGHSIIATSESGLD
-6719 STHMW
+6719 TARMW
-6724 LHNSGDLH
+6724 LHNTGDMH
-6732 NIQVSLPDGTGF
+6732 NIQVILPDGTGF
-6744 NGWVEEYTFG
+6744 NGWVGEYTFG
-6754 ELSLTA
+6754 ELSLNA
-6760 QPPAP
+6760 PQP
-6765 SPAPPAADDFGP
+6765 SPAPPSNGAAYEQPFDFAEDHFNTSLEVVSVETANHESLDSSDRTEHASHSEAWRIEQNDLAQTSVALTTEPGQPQLTNDHPSPVQDYLHFADMSMSTAGASQVPESFSAAQDYLALAGVHSSETLPAADLLP
-6777 QYDDPT
+6777 PT
-6783 PSVDNLQGGT
+6783 DVLIDIHRTEIADSHATFTQDSADLQLDSSEIG
-6793 HAAVVVDL
+6793 
-6801 NHPVSSAD
+6801 PVS
-6809 NTHHE
+6809 
-6814 AAAPAQSD
+6814 
-6822 ALHDPGLDVHSAGT
+6822 
-6836 TGGAADSYSPV
+6836 
-6847 ADYLQFA
+6847 
-6854 GSAMPSAAMG
+6854 
-6864 EHSGMSNPAVHEY
+6864 
-6877 LAAAGIDSL
+6877 
-6886 TPTADDMHMPPT
+6886 DD
-6898 AVLMDLQHAGVSGE
+6898 
-6912 HTAANE
+6912 
-6918 QSVDPVVDDLAAI
+6918 
-6931 ENPLADD
+6931 ENH
-6938 PNQHHGG
+6938 HHGG